1 MNGAMAT
8 VLAVD
13 DEEDILTIIR
23 HNLERE
29 GHRVL
34 TAPNGDEALEIVR
47 KERPD
52 VVVLDVMMPGT
63 DGWGVLNRIKA
74 EREELATIPV
84 LMLTARSADEDR
96 IRGGIEGAIRYLTK
110 PFSPRALCD
119 EVRQAL
125 EGEPEPVKRRK
136 VQKESL
142 SQLARLEKR
151 TSQGPSRR
159 KPAAEEQGAAPR
171 VTRLEHVPAA
181 DTDNYQLRSV
191 RDRLDQLS
199 SKQLE
204 LLHALEGSDTV
215 SQAAAD
221 LGVSRSNVYASL
233 RRISRKLGVRSVPEL
248 LAIVRTGE
256 LFRPSPA

>member
-1 MNGAMAT
+1 MAT

-34 TAPNGDEALEIVR
+34 TAPDGDRALELVR
-47 KERPD
+47 QERPD

-63 DGWGVLNRIKA
+63 DGWGVLKRIKA
-74 EREELATIPV
+74 ESEELSTIPV
-84 LMLTARSADEDR
+84 LMLTARSTDEDR

-110 PFSPRALCD
+110 PFSPRAAAT
-119 EVRQAL
+119 RW
-125 EGEPEPVKRRK
+125 PRPS
-136 VQKESL
+136 KESL
-142 SQLARLEKR
+142 SLSSGARSSASRFRNWPDSRSGRRRADPAPGLQRKAR
-151 TSQGPSRR
+151 PPLPGSRAWSTCRAASPTATSCGRCAQ
-159 KPAAEEQGAAPR
+159 
-171 VTRLEHVPAA
+171 
-181 DTDNYQLRSV
+181 
-191 RDRLDQLS
+191 RLDQLS
-199 SKQLE
+199 AKQLE

-215 SQAAAD
+215 SQAATD

-256 LFRPSPA
+256 LFAALRPP

>member
-1 MNGAMAT
+1 MAT

-34 TAPNGDEALEIVR
+34 TAPNGDRALEIVR
-47 KERPD
+47 EEKPD

-63 DGWGVLNRIKA
+63 DGWGVLNLIKA

-84 LMLTARSADEDR
+84 LMLTARAADEDR

-110 PFSPRALCD
+110 PFSPRDLCS
-119 EVRQAL
+119 EVRAAL

-142 SQLARLEKR
+142 TQLARLEKR
-151 TSQGPSRR
+151 TSQGPRR
-159 KPAAEEQGAAPR
+159 KTEDAAASGPR

-181 DTDNYQLRSV
+181 ESDNYQIRSV
-191 RDRLDQLS
+191 RERLDQLS
-199 SKQLE
+199 PKQLE

-215 SQAAAD
+215 SQAASD
-221 LGVSRSNVYASL
+221 LSVSRSNVYASL

-256 LFRPSPA
+256 LFRPSA

>member
-1 MNGAMAT
+1 MAT

-34 TAPNGDEALEIVR
+34 TAPNGDRALELVR
-47 KERPD
+47 DEKPD

-63 DGWGVLNRIKA
+63 DGWGVLNLIKA

-84 LMLTARSADEDR
+84 LMLTARAADEDR

-110 PFSPRALCD
+110 PFSPRDLCN
-119 EVRQAL
+119 EVRAAL
-125 EGEPEPVKRRK
+125 EGEPEPLKRRK
-136 VQKESL
+136 VQRDSL
-142 SQLARLEKR
+142 TQLARLEKR
-151 TSQGPSRR
+151 TSQGPRR
-159 KPAAEEQGAAPR
+159 RADEGVAGGPH

-181 DTDNYQLRSV
+181 ESDSYQIRSV
-191 RDRLDQLS
+191 RERLDQLS
-199 SKQLE
+199 PKQLE

-215 SQAAAD
+215 SQAASD

-256 LFRPSPA
+256 LFRPPPA

>member
-1 MNGAMAT
+1 MAT

-34 TAPNGDEALEIVR
+34 TAPNGDRALEIVR
-47 KERPD
+47 DEKPD

-74 EREELATIPV
+74 EHDDLASIPV
-84 LMLTARSADEDR
+84 LMLTARAADEDR

-110 PFSPRALCD
+110 PFSPRDLCSEVAAAL
-119 EVRQAL
+119 Q
-125 EGEPEPVKRRK
+125 GEPEPVKRRK

-142 SQLARLEKR
+142 TQLARLEKK
-151 TSQGPSRR
+151 SSPGSRR
-159 KPAAEEQGAAPR
+159 KGADESTAAGPH
-171 VTRLEHVPAA
+171 VTRLEHVPTAES
-181 DTDNYQLRSV
+181 DNYQIRSV
-191 RDRLDQLS
+191 RDRLDELS
-199 SKQLE
+199 PKQLE

-215 SQAAAD
+215 SQAASD

-256 LFRPSPA
+256 LFRTSA

>member
-1 MNGAMAT
+1 MAT

-29 GHRVL
+29 GYRVL
-34 TAPNGDEALEIVR
+34 TAPNGDRALEIVR
-47 KERPD
+47 EEQPD

-84 LMLTARSADEDR
+84 LMLTARAADEDR

-110 PFSPRALCD
+110 PFSPRDLCS
-119 EVRQAL
+119 EVAAAL
-125 EGEPEPVKRRK
+125 EGDPEPVKRRK

-142 SQLARLEKR
+142 TQLARLEKR
-151 TSQGPSRR
+151 SSSPTSRR
-159 KPAAEEQGAAPR
+159 RTEDGATAAPH
-171 VTRLEHVPAA
+171 VTRLEHVPA
-181 DTDNYQLRSV
+181 TESDNYQLRSV
-191 RDRLDQLS
+191 RERLDQLS
-199 SKQLE
+199 PKQLE

-215 SQAAAD
+215 SQAASD

-256 LFRPSPA
+256 LFRPSAH

>member
-1 MNGAMAT
+1 MAT

-13 DEEDILTIIR
+13 DEEDILTSIR

-34 TAPNGDEALEIVR
+34 TAPNGDRALEIVR
-47 KERPD
+47 DEQPD

-74 EREELATIPV
+74 EREELARIPV
-84 LMLTARSADEDR
+84 LMLTARAADEDR

-110 PFSPRALCD
+110 PFSPRDLCSEVAAAL
-119 EVRQAL
+119 Q
-125 EGEPEPVKRRK
+125 GEPEPVKRRK

-142 SQLARLEKR
+142 TQLARLEKK
-151 TSQGPSRR
+151 TSPGSRR
-159 KPAAEEQGAAPR
+159 KSAEESTTAGPH

-181 DTDNYQLRSV
+181 ESDNYQIRSV
-191 RDRLDQLS
+191 RERLDQLS
-199 SKQLE
+199 PKQLE

-215 SQAAAD
+215 SQAASD

-256 LFRPSPA
+256 LFRTSA

>member
-1 MNGAMAT
+1 MAT

-34 TAPNGDEALEIVR
+34 TAPNGDRALEIVR
-47 KERPD
+47 DEKPD

-63 DGWGVLNRIKA
+63 DGWGVLNMIKA

-84 LMLTARSADEDR
+84 LMLTARAADEDR

-110 PFSPRALCD
+110 PFSPRDLCN
-119 EVRQAL
+119 EVRAAL

-142 SQLARLEKR
+142 TQLARLEKR
-151 TSQGPSRR
+151 TSQGPRR
-159 KPAAEEQGAAPR
+159 RPDEGAPGGPH

-181 DTDNYQLRSV
+181 ESDNYQIRSV
-191 RDRLDQLS
+191 RERLDQLS
-199 SKQLE
+199 PKQLE

-215 SQAAAD
+215 SQAASD

>member
-1 MNGAMAT
+1 MAT

-34 TAPNGDEALEIVR
+34 TAPNGDRALELVR
-47 KERPD
+47 EEKPD

-63 DGWGVLNRIKA
+63 DGWGVLNMIKA
-74 EREELATIPV
+74 ERDELATIPV
-84 LMLTARSADEDR
+84 LMLTARAADEDR

-110 PFSPRALCD
+110 PFSPRDLCS
-119 EVRQAL
+119 EVAAAL
-125 EGEPEPVKRRK
+125 EGEPEPIKRRK
-136 VQKESL
+136 VQRESL
-142 SQLARLEKR
+142 AQLARLEKNS
-151 TSQGPSRR
+151 SQGTRR
-159 KPAAEEQGAAPR
+159 RATEETRAVAPH
-171 VTRLEHVPAA
+171 VTRLEHVSAA
-181 DTDNYQLRSV
+181 DGASYQIRSV
-191 RDRLDQLS
+191 RERLDQLS
-199 SKQLE
+199 TKQIE
-204 LLHALEGSDTV
+204 LLRALEGSDTV
-215 SQAAAD
+215 SQAASD

>member
-1 MNGAMAT
+1 MAT

-34 TAPNGDEALEIVR
+34 TAPDGDKALELVR
-47 KERPD
+47 DERPD

-63 DGWGVLNRIKA
+63 DGWGVLNRIKS
-74 EREELATIPV
+74 ERDDLATIPV
-84 LMLTARSADEDR
+84 LMLTARSTDEDR
-96 IRGGIEGAIRYLTK
+96 IRGGIEGAIRYL
-110 PFSPRALCD
+110 
-119 EVRQAL
+119 
-125 EGEPEPVKRRK
+125 KRRK
-136 VQKESL
+136 VQKDSL

-151 TSQGPSRR
+151 TSSGTRR
-159 KPAAEEQGAAPR
+159 RPAEDATAASPR

-181 DTDNYQLRSV
+181 ESDTYQIRSV

-215 SQAAAD
+215 SAAAAD

-248 LAIVRTGE
+248 LAIVRTGD
-256 LFRPSPA
+256 LFRASPA

>member
-1 MNGAMAT
+1 MAT

-29 GHRVL
+29 GHKVL
-34 TAPNGDEALEIVR
+34 TAPNGDRAIEIVR
-47 KERPD
+47 DEKPD

-63 DGWGVLNRIKA
+63 DGWGVLNMIKA
-74 EREELATIPV
+74 ERDELASIPV
-84 LMLTARSADEDR
+84 LMLTARAADEDR

-110 PFSPRALCD
+110 PFSPRDLCS
-119 EVRQAL
+119 EVAAAL
-125 EGEPEPVKRRK
+125 EGEPEPLKRRK

-142 SQLARLEKR
+142 SQLARLEKK
-151 TSQGPSRR
+151 SSPASSRR
-159 KPAAEEQGAAPR
+159 RSDDSSAVSPH
-171 VTRLEHVPAA
+171 VTRLEHVPTAES
-181 DTDNYQLRSV
+181 DNYQIRSV

-199 SKQLE
+199 PKQLE
-204 LLHALEGSDTV
+204 LLRALEGSDTV
-215 SQAAAD
+215 SQAASD

-256 LFRPSPA
+256 LFRSSSS

>member
-34 TAPNGDEALEIVR
+34 TAPDGDRALEIVR
-47 KERPD
+47 TERPD

-74 EREELATIPV
+74 ESEELSTIPV
-84 LMLTARSADEDR
+84 LMLTARSTDEDR

-151 TSQGPSRR
+151 TSQGTRR
-159 KPAAEEQGAAPR
+159 KVTEQPGAAPR

-181 DTDNYQLRSV
+181 EGDNYQLRSV

-256 LFRPSPA
+256 LFRASPA

>member
-1 MNGAMAT
+1 MAT

-34 TAPNGDEALEIVR
+34 TAPNGDRALELVR
-47 KERPD
+47 EEKPD

-63 DGWGVLNRIKA
+63 DGWGVLNMIKA
-74 EREELATIPV
+74 ERDELATIPV
-84 LMLTARSADEDR
+84 LMLTARAADEDR

-110 PFSPRALCD
+110 PFSPRDLCA
-119 EVRQAL
+119 EVAAAL
-125 EGEPEPVKRRK
+125 EGEPEPMKRRK

-142 SQLARLEKR
+142 AQLARLEKR
-151 TSQGPSRR
+151 SSPGTRR
-159 KPAAEEQGAAPR
+159 RAEDTASVSPH

-181 DTDNYQLRSV
+181 ETDNYQIRSV

-199 SKQLE
+199 PKQLE

-215 SQAAAD
+215 SQAASD

-256 LFRPSPA
+256 LFRSSPA

>member
-1 MNGAMAT
+1 MAT

-34 TAPNGDEALEIVR
+34 TAPNGDRAIEIVR
-47 KERPD
+47 DEKPD

-63 DGWGVLNRIKA
+63 DGWGVLNLIKA
-74 EREELATIPV
+74 EREELASIPV
-84 LMLTARSADEDR
+84 LMLTARAADEDR

-110 PFSPRALCD
+110 PFSPRDLCN
-119 EVRQAL
+119 EVAAAL
-125 EGEPEPVKRRK
+125 EGEPEPLKRRK

-142 SQLARLEKR
+142 TQLARLEKK
-151 TSQGPSRR
+151 TSPTGSRR
-159 KPAAEEQGAAPR
+159 RSDDVAAVAPH

-181 DTDNYQLRSV
+181 ESDNYQIRAV

-199 SKQLE
+199 PKQLE
-204 LLHALEGSDTV
+204 LLRALEGSDTV
-215 SQAAAD
+215 SQAASD

>member
-1 MNGAMAT
+1 MAT

-13 DEEDILTIIR
+13 DEEDIRTILR

-34 TAPNGDEALEIVR
+34 TAPNGDRALEIVR
-47 KERPD
+47 DEQPD

-74 EREELATIPV
+74 EREELANIPV
-84 LMLTARSADEDR
+84 LMLTARAADEDR

-110 PFSPRALCD
+110 PFSPRDLCA
-119 EVRQAL
+119 EVAAAL

-136 VQKESL
+136 VQKDSL
-142 SQLARLEKR
+142 TQLARLEKKSSPGTR
-151 TSQGPSRR
+151 RSSTDDSATVGPH
-159 KPAAEEQGAAPR
+159 

-181 DTDNYQLRSV
+181 ETDSYQIRSV

-199 SKQLE
+199 PKQLE

-215 SQAAAD
+215 RQAAAD

-233 RRISRKLGVRSVPEL
+233 RRVSRQLGVRSVPEL

-256 LFRPSPA
+256 LFRPPA

>member
-1 MNGAMAT
+1 MAT

-13 DEEDILTIIR
+13 DEQDILTIIQ

-34 TAPNGDEALEIVR
+34 TAPNGDRALEIVR
-47 KERPD
+47 EEKPD

-63 DGWGVLNRIKA
+63 DGWGVLNMIKA
-74 EREELATIPV
+74 EREELANIPV
-84 LMLTARSADEDR
+84 LMLTARAADEDR

-110 PFSPRALCD
+110 PFSPRDLCS
-119 EVRQAL
+119 EVAAAL

-136 VQKESL
+136 VQKDSL
-142 SQLARLEKR
+142 TQLARLEKKSSSG
-151 TSQGPSRR
+151 TRR
-159 KPAAEEQGAAPR
+159 RATTEEPAAAGPH

-181 DTDNYQLRSV
+181 ESDNYQIRSV
-191 RDRLDQLS
+191 RERLDQLS
-199 SKQLE
+199 PKQLE

-215 SQAAAD
+215 SQAASD

-248 LAIVRTGE
+248 LAIVRTGD

>member
-1 MNGAMAT
+1 MAT

-23 HNLERE
+23 HNLEQE

-34 TAPNGDEALEIVR
+34 TAPDGDRALEIVR
-47 KERPD
+47 EEHPD

-63 DGWGVLNRIKA
+63 DGWTVLNRIKA
-74 EREELATIPV
+74 EHDNLARIPV
-84 LMLTARSADEDR
+84 LMLTARGADEDR

-136 VQKESL
+136 VQRESL
-142 SQLARLEKR
+142 TQLAKLEKR
-151 TSQGPSRR
+151 TSEPKR
-159 KPAAEEQGAAPR
+159 PAADEQAHPR
-171 VTRLEHVPAA
+171 MTRLEHAPAA
-181 DTDNYQLRSV
+181 EGDPYQLRSV
-191 RDRLDQLS
+191 RERLEQLS
-199 SKQLE
+199 PKQRD
-204 LLHALEGSDTV
+204 LLKALEGSDTV
-215 SQAAAD
+215 SQAATD

-256 LFRPSPA
+256 LFPTASS

>member
-1 MNGAMAT
+1 MAT

-23 HNLERE
+23 HNLEQE

-34 TAPNGDEALEIVR
+34 TAPDGDRALEIVR
-47 KERPD
+47 KEHPD

-74 EREELATIPV
+74 ESEDLSRIPV
-84 LMLTARSADEDR
+84 LMLTARGADEDR

-110 PFSPRALCD
+110 PFSPRALCE

-125 EGEPEPVKRRK
+125 EGEPEPVKRKK
-136 VQKESL
+136 VQRESL
-142 SQLARLEKR
+142 TQLARLEKR
-151 TSQGPSRR
+151 TSEPKRP
-159 KPAAEEQGAAPR
+159 PAGDEAHPR
-171 VTRLEHVPAA
+171 MTRLEHQPAA
-181 DTDNYQLRSV
+181 ESDPYQLRSV
-191 RDRLDQLS
+191 REKLEQLS
-199 SKQLE
+199 PKQRD
-204 LLHALEGSDTV
+204 LLKALEGSDTV
-215 SQAAAD
+215 SQAATD

-256 LFRPSPA
+256 LFPSPSS

>member
-1 MNGAMAT
+1 MAT

-34 TAPNGDEALEIVR
+34 TAPDGDRALELVR
-47 KERPD
+47 TERPD

-84 LMLTARSADEDR
+84 LMLTARGTDEDR

-110 PFSPRALCD
+110 PFSPRALCE
-119 EVRQAL
+119 EVAQAL
-125 EGEPEPVKRRK
+125 QGDPEPVKRRK
-136 VQKESL
+136 VQKEAL
-142 SQLARLEKR
+142 TQLAKLEKR
-151 TSQGPSRR
+151 ATQGSRR
-159 KPAAEEQGAAPR
+159 SAPVDGGSASPR

-181 DTDNYQLRSV
+181 ESDSYQLRTV
-191 RDRLDQLS
+191 RERLDQLS

-215 SQAAAD
+215 SQAASD

-256 LFRPSPA
+256 LFRAPSA

>member
-1 MNGAMAT
+1 MAT

-34 TAPNGDEALEIVR
+34 TAPNGDRALEIVR
-47 KERPD
+47 QERPD

-63 DGWGVLNRIKA
+63 DGWGVLKRIKA
-74 EREELATIPV
+74 ESDELSTIPV
-84 LMLTARSADEDR
+84 LMLTARSTDEDR

-110 PFSPRALCD
+110 PFSPRALCE
-119 EVRQAL
+119 EVAQAL

-136 VQKESL
+136 VQRESL

-151 TSQGPSRR
+151 SSQGTRR
-159 KPAAEEQGAAPR
+159 RSADDPAAASPR
-171 VTRLEHVPAA
+171 VTRLEHMPAG
-181 DTDNYQLRSV
+181 DGDSYQLRSV

-199 SKQLE
+199 TKQLE

-215 SQAAAD
+215 SQAASE

-256 LFRPSPA
+256 LFRTSPA

>member
-1 MNGAMAT
+1 MAT

-34 TAPNGDEALEIVR
+34 TAPNGDRALEIVR
-47 KERPD
+47 EEQPD

-74 EREELATIPV
+74 EREELASIPV
-84 LMLTARSADEDR
+84 LMLTARAADEDR

-110 PFSPRALCD
+110 PFSPRDLCS
-119 EVRQAL
+119 EVAAAL

-142 SQLARLEKR
+142 TQLARLEKR
-151 TSQGPSRR
+151 SSSPASRR
-159 KPAAEEQGAAPR
+159 RSTDVEAASPH
-171 VTRLEHVPAA
+171 VTRLEHVPAVE
-181 DTDNYQLRSV
+181 TDNYQLRSV
-191 RDRLDQLS
+191 RERLDQLS
-199 SKQLE
+199 PKQLE

-215 SQAAAD
+215 SQAASD

>member
-1 MNGAMAT
+1 MAT

-34 TAPNGDEALEIVR
+34 TAPNGDRALELVR
-47 KERPD
+47 DEKPD

-63 DGWGVLNRIKA
+63 DGWGVLNLIKA

-84 LMLTARSADEDR
+84 LMLTARAADEDR

-110 PFSPRALCD
+110 PFSPRDLCN
-119 EVRQAL
+119 EVRAAL
-125 EGEPEPVKRRK
+125 EGEPEPLKRRK
-136 VQKESL
+136 VQRDSL
-142 SQLARLEKR
+142 TQLARLEKR
-151 TSQGPSRR
+151 TSQGPRR
-159 KPAAEEQGAAPR
+159 RADEDAAGGPH

-181 DTDNYQLRSV
+181 ESDNYQIRSV
-191 RDRLDQLS
+191 RERLGQLS
-199 SKQLE
+199 PKQLE

-215 SQAAAD
+215 SQAASD

>member
-1 MNGAMAT
+1 MAT

-34 TAPNGDEALEIVR
+34 TAPNGDRAIELVR
-47 KERPD
+47 EEQPD

-63 DGWGVLNRIKA
+63 DGWGVLNMIKA
-74 EREELATIPV
+74 ERDELASIPV
-84 LMLTARSADEDR
+84 LMLTARAADEDR

-110 PFSPRALCD
+110 PFSPRDLCSEVAAAL
-119 EVRQAL
+119 Q
-125 EGEPEPVKRRK
+125 GEPEPVKRRK
-136 VQKESL
+136 VQKDSL
-142 SQLARLEKR
+142 AQLARLEKKSSPGTR
-151 TSQGPSRR
+151 RRSSSADETMTAGPH
-159 KPAAEEQGAAPR
+159 

-181 DTDNYQLRSV
+181 ETDNYQIRSV

-199 SKQLE
+199 PKQLE

-215 SQAAAD
+215 SQAASD

>member
-1 MNGAMAT
+1 MAT

-23 HNLERE
+23 HNLEHE

-34 TAPNGDEALEIVR
+34 TAGDGDTALDLIRE
-47 KERPD
+47 ERPD

-74 EREELATIPV
+74 ESDDLAHIPV
-84 LMLTARSADEDR
+84 LMLTARGTDEDR

-119 EVRQAL
+119 EVREAL
-125 EGEPEPVKRRK
+125 EGEPEPVKRRR
-136 VQKESL
+136 VQRESL
-142 SQLARLEKR
+142 TQLARLEKR
-151 TSQGPSRR
+151 ASEGTPKSKVEEEPARGPH
-159 KPAAEEQGAAPR
+159 
-171 VTRLEHVPAA
+171 VTRLEHAFAA
-181 DTDNYQLRSV
+181 EQDAFQLRSV
-191 RDRLDQLS
+191 RERLDQLS
-199 SKQLE
+199 EKQRE
-204 LLHALEGSDTV
+204 LLRALEGSDTV
-215 SQAAAD
+215 SQAATD

-256 LFRPSPA
+256 LFRSASA

>member
-1 MNGAMAT
+1 MAT

-34 TAPNGDEALEIVR
+34 TAPNGDRALELVR
-47 KERPD
+47 EEKPD

-63 DGWGVLNRIKA
+63 DGWGVLNMIKA
-74 EREELATIPV
+74 ERDELATIPV
-84 LMLTARSADEDR
+84 LMLTARAADEDR

-110 PFSPRALCD
+110 PFSPRDLCS
-119 EVRQAL
+119 EVAAAL
-125 EGEPEPVKRRK
+125 EGDPEPIKRRK

-142 SQLARLEKR
+142 AQLARLEKKS
-151 TSQGPSRR
+151 SQGTRR
-159 KPAAEEQGAAPR
+159 RAPEETAAVAPH

-181 DTDNYQLRSV
+181 DGDSYQIRSV

-199 SKQLE
+199 TKQIE
-204 LLHALEGSDTV
+204 LLRALEGSDTV
-215 SQAAAD
+215 SQAASD

>member
-1 MNGAMAT
+1 MAT

-34 TAPNGDEALEIVR
+34 TAPNGERALEIVR
-47 KERPD
+47 EEKPD

-63 DGWGVLNRIKA
+63 DGWGVLNMIKA
-74 EREELATIPV
+74 EREELSTIPV
-84 LMLTARSADEDR
+84 LMLTARAADEDR

-110 PFSPRALCD
+110 PFSPRDLCSA
-119 EVRQAL
+119 VAAAL

-142 SQLARLEKR
+142 SQLARLEKKSSQGTRRR
-151 TSQGPSRR
+151 TSTEE
-159 KPAAEEQGAAPR
+159 PAAASPH
-171 VTRLEHVPAA
+171 VTRLEHVPAPES
-181 DTDNYQLRSV
+181 DNYQIRTV
-191 RDRLDQLS
+191 RERLDQLS
-199 SKQLE
+199 PKQLE

-215 SQAAAD
+215 SQAASD
-221 LGVSRSNVYASL
+221 LGVSRSNVYPSL
-233 RRISRKLGVRSVPEL
+233 QRISRKLGVRSVPEL

-256 LFRPSPA
+256 LFRTSA